1 MIIKNASQTKQEE
14 ERDNGPGPHPGS
26 QSPRGSSHPQ
36 GRGRSPSQA
45 LVPRPPA
52 LRLSLRPWRRA
63 QKQRPWGTSQFPS
76 QSRLLR
82 ARPGA
87 QVPPGAEAADGGGG
101 EVQRAGLQERRSWE
115 GDAGVE
121 KGGRHRTDAKWSSD
135 RGT

>member
-1 MIIKNASQTKQEE
+1 MPLKQSRKKEIMGQDLTQAAKALGAAPIPKG
-14 ERDNGPGPHPGS
+14 EREKPRSSLGP
-26 QSPRGSSHPQ
+26 
-36 GRGRSPSQA
+36 SPS
-45 LVPRPPA
+45 RPCA
-52 LRLSLRPWRRA
+52 CHCPWRRA

-76 QSRLLR
+76 RSRLLR

>member
-1 MIIKNASQTKQEE
+1 MPLKQSRKKKEIMGQ
-14 ERDNGPGPHPGS
+14 DLT
-26 QSPRGSSHPQ
+26 
-36 GRGRSPSQA
+36 QA
-45 LVPRPPA
+45 AKALGAAPIPKGEGEAQAKPWSLARPPA

-101 EVQRAGLQERRSWE
+101 EVQRAGFQERRSWE